1 MVGGNDDPIKEGNSN
16 EQFIGSVLYIVSLVV
31 DFINF
36 ILLGKSVIVDVV
48 FSD

>member
-1 MVGGNDDPIKEGNSN
+1 MNNSLGLR
-16 EQFIGSVLYIVSLVV
+16 FIVSLVV

-36 ILLGKSVIVDVV
+36 ILLGNLIVDVV